1 MHPFALK
8 ARYLFP
14 IEGPP
19 IPDGELTMADGR
31 IVAVGENV
39 SGSPPRDLGN
49 VALLPGLIN
58 AHTHLEFS
66 DLSAP
71 LGQPGVAFA
80 DWIASIVSRR
90 REQSAAADWP
100 QLRYRAV
107 ERGLGE
113 VERTGTV
120 AVGEIAPPGW
130 PEATFQARPVDG
142 TVFLEL
148 LGLAQER
155 VEPLLAQAAEHAAG
169 AAAQTKWR
177 AGLSPHA
184 PYTVHPELLARMCP
198 LCRQYRVPLAMH
210 LAETRE
216 ELELLQSGSGLLVP
230 MLQSFN
236 AWHPDA
242 IPRGSRPL
250 DYLRIMAQSHRAL
263 VVHGNYLAPDEIAFL
278 GARTARMSVVYC
290 PRTHAYFGHE
300 PYPLPSLL
308 AAGVNV
314 AIGTDSRASNPDLS
328 LWEELRYIHQH
339 FGGLAPA
346 DVLRMGTINGAV
358 ALGVDADFGSLTPGK
373 SARLAVVPLPDRDD
387 RDPHALLFESSSGTM
402 PLRTPAEFCTFT
414 PPEPGIPR

>member
-1 MHPFALK
+1 MHAFALK

-14 IEGPP
+14 VDGPP
-19 IPDGELTMADGR
+19 IPDGVLTMADER

-39 SGSPPRDLGN
+39 SGSPLRDLGN

-71 LGQPGVAFA
+71 LGQSGVAFA
-80 DWIASIVSRR
+80 DWIASIVTRR
-90 REQSAAADWP
+90 RAQSVAADWP

-148 LGLAQER
+148 LGLSQER

-198 LCRQYRVPLAMH
+198 LCRQFRVPLAMH

-216 ELELLQSGSGLLVP
+216 ELELLQSGSGPLVP

-236 AWHPDA
+236 AWLPTRSRFSR
-242 IPRGSRPL
+242 RGPL
-250 DYLRIMAQSHRAL
+250 GCRWSTAR
-263 VVHGNYLAPDEIAFL
+263 
-278 GARTARMSVVYC
+278 ARTRISGMSRIPC
-290 PRTHAYFGHE
+290 RPCWRRESTSPSAPTRGLPTRTSASGKNCAT
-300 PYPLPSLL
+300 SASTL
-308 AAGVNV
+308 AAWPPPMSCGW
-314 AIGTDSRASNPDLS
+314 GRSTGRSRWA
-328 LWEELRYIHQH
+328 W
-339 FGGLAPA
+339 
-346 DVLRMGTINGAV
+346 
-358 ALGVDADFGSLTPGK
+358 TPI
-373 SARLAVVPLPDRDD
+373 SAR
-387 RDPHALLFESSSGTM
+387 
-402 PLRTPAEFCTFT
+402 
-414 PPEPGIPR
+414 